1 MASTKAAAPGRQA
14 EGGRENT
21 AAEHVLN
28 PEYIDLEQYLD
39 PADRLALAAV
49 RSGRFVLAVR
59 CLVCGKALTSKRSR
73 ALGVGPGCRRKAG
86 DRR

>member
-1 MASTKAAAPGRQA
+1 M
-14 EGGRENT
+14 
-21 AAEHVLN
+21 
-28 PEYIDLEQYLD
+28 
-39 PADRLALAAV
+39 LAAL

-59 CLVCGKALTSKRSR
+59 CLVCGKPLTSRRSR